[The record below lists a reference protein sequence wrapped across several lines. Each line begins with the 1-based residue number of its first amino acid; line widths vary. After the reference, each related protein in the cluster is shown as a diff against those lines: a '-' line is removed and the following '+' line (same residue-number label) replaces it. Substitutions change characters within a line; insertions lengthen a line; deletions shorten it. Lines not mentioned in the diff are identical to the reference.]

1 MPAWGLT
8 GPPLPPFTRRAGLV
22 HLEGVAQPDGLE
34 PSGLGGPTW
43 TGQPSSPCTSGGETD
58 TQRRG
63 ATRLVPT
70 RGPHHQHLGTSAPGQ
85 GPCFRKRSHVVNT
98 A

>member
-34 PSGLGGPTW
+34 PLGLGGPTW
-43 TGQPSSPCTSGGETD
+43 TGQPSSPCTSGGGNRHPE
-58 TQRRG
+58 
-63 ATRLVPT
+63 
-70 RGPHHQHLGTSAPGQ
+70 
-85 GPCFRKRSHVVNT
+85 KRSHQT
-98 A
+98 GPDKGSTPPTSRD